1 MSNGTGKA
9 GDVTLLL
16 LRAGIGLMLL
26 GYHGW
31 GKLQGAAAYLFI
43 GAEWGMPRVVAAD
56 GLPFPAFFAVCA
68 ALAESVG
75 ALLLAVGWKTRY
87 AAAVVT
93 INMAVAVYH
102 HMRTD
107 WRVEFA
113 LLYLLP
119 ALLFV
124 IMPPG
129 RFSLDALLGNR
140 GPAKRK

>member
-1 MSNGTGKA
+1 MGKA
-9 GDVTLLL
+9 GEFVLLL
-16 LRAGIGLMLL
+16 LRVGMGGMLL

-31 GKLQGAAAYLFI
+31 GKLQGAAAYLFA

-75 ALLLAVGWKTRY
+75 ALLLAIGLRTRE
-87 AAAVVT
+87 AAAIVA
-93 INMAVAVYH
+93 INMAVAVSH
-102 HMRTD
+102 HMRSD
-107 WRVEFA
+107 WRVESA

-124 IMPPG
+124 FVPAG
-129 RFSLDALLGNR
+129 RFSVDGLLR
-140 GPAKRK
+140 GRAPVKKK